1 MGDRLN
7 EGKLDEG
14 GGMSVGP
21 QRTGRIIYLFCI
33 HLPNPSL
40 KLLFQSFSGKFLF
53 PFPDESS
60 FPAVCPLLLGSG
72 YDGKRPQAGFL
83 GARWQP
89 PWEEGWPST
98 LRARLLGDQPGAL
111 QPAAPA

>member
-1 MGDRLN
+1 MN
-7 EGKLDEG
+7 EGKLVEG

-21 QRTGRIIYLFCI
+21 WRTVGLSSLFCI
-33 HLPNPSL
+33 HLLNPSL

-60 FPAVCPLLLGSG
+60 SHVVCPLLLDSG
-72 YDGKRPQAGFL
+72 YDGRCPQVGFLL

-89 PWEEGWPST
+89 PWEKEWLST

-111 QPAAPA
+111 QPAAPT